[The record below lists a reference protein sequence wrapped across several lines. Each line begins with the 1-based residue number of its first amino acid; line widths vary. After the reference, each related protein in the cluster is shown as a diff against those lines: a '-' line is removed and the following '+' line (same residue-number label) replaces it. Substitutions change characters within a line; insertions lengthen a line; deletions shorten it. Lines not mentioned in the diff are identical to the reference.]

1 MTISRRQ
8 AIKIISGTGL
18 ALYMGPIVLD
28 PRRAYAADAGGD
40 VEFLRKFSPID
51 RTLEDKA
58 FPDYFGDNPTR
69 AHSILWNKAGFVAT
83 AKAPATTEKASVVVI
98 GGGISG
104 LTSAYLLR
112 EHKPIVLEQANRFGG
127 NAKGHSWRG
136 VEYAIG
142 AAYACEPGEDTDI
155 AKLFTELGLTEKWK
169 LKEGEDPVAVK
180 GKIFKEFWTGE
191 TEPNPESRGQFEAL
205 SSYFKKVLDG
215 TELAYPDIPIVDEEK
230 RAYVEELDAKSFR
243 AHLESIA
250 GGPLHPHIETAIE
263 HYCWSSFGA
272 SSTEV
277 SAACGVNFYAAEFG
291 NLVVFPGGNGAIAE
305 ALFQKLTKE
314 LTPANLRC
322 EALVY
327 DVAVNDGGVTVTYQ
341 DGDGKVR
348 RIEAKAVVMACPKFV
363 AGKLIDGLEPERM
376 EAIRKLRYHSYLVAN
391 VCLTNAHRDPFYDL
405 YLLGEGTTKSAQFQ
419 EHTRKQKVTDVIL
432 ATFAHSDPKSTVLT
446 LYRGLP
452 YDGARGELFAQDSFK
467 LYKAEFE
474 KQIVDEILP
483 LLNRKKQEMVDL
495 RIARWGHPLPVAAP
509 GLIKDGVVEKLRKPF
524 KERVFFVEQDSWAL
538 PAIETALT
546 EAFSWAPEIEKLF
559 AEPQAAS

>member
-1 MTISRRQ
+1 MTLSRRQ
-8 AIKIISGTGL
+8 ALKVISGTGL
-18 ALYMGPIVLD
+18 ALYFSPMLFD
-28 PRRAYAADAGGD
+28 PRRALAATGESDAD
-40 VEFLRKFSPID
+40 FLRRFSPID

-69 AHSILWNKAGFVAT
+69 AHQILWNKQGFVAG
-83 AKAPATTEKASVVVI
+83 AKAPVSTEKASVVVI

-104 LTSAYLLR
+104 LTTAYLLR
-112 EHKPIVLEQANRFGG
+112 QHKPIVLEQARRFGG
-127 NAKGHSWRG
+127 NAQGHSWRG

-155 AKLFTELGLTEKWK
+155 LKLFTELGLTEKWK
-169 LKEGEDPVAVK
+169 LKEGEDPVALK

-191 TEPNPESRGQFEAL
+191 TEPDPKARGQFETL
-205 SSYFKKVLDG
+205 SGYFKKVLDG
-215 TELAYPDIPIVDEEK
+215 TELSYPDIPIVDEEK
-230 RAYVEELDAKSFR
+230 REYVEGLDAKSFR
-243 AHLESIA
+243 VHLEELA
-250 GGPLHPHIETAIE
+250 GGALHPHIETAIE

-314 LTPANLRC
+314 ISPANLRC

-327 DVAVNDGGVTVTYQ
+327 DVAVTDGGVTVSYQ
-341 DGDGKVR
+341 DGEGKVR

-363 AGKLIDGLEPERM
+363 AAKLIDGLEQERID
-376 EAIRKLRYHSYLVAN
+376 AIRKLRYHSYLVAN

-405 YLLGEGTTKSAQFQ
+405 YLLGEGSTKSAQFQ
-419 EHTRKQKVTDVIL
+419 EHTRKQKITDVIL
-432 ATFAHSDPKSTVLT
+432 ATFAHADQKSTVLT

-452 YDGARGELFAQDSFK
+452 YDGARAELFAQDS
-467 LYKAEFE
+467 YKKYREEFE
-474 KQIVDEILP
+474 KQIVDEVLP
-483 LLNRKKQEMVDL
+483 LLKRKKQEIVDL
-495 RIARWGHPLPVAAP
+495 RVARWGHPLPVAAP
-509 GLIKDGVVEKLRKPF
+509 GLIRDGVVATMRKPF

-546 EAFSWAPEIEKLF
+546 EAFTWAPEIEKLF
-559 AEPQAAS
+559 AEPVAG